1 MKNCIKDTDLKHEK
15 QGCLKN
21 DSWEKEMMRT
31 WFISGDTHANDVN
44 IEIQM
49 RPTDEAEDV
58 QRQLAS
64 EQ

>member
-1 MKNCIKDTDLKHEK
+1 MRRRK